1 MSGVCRTCGTNPC
14 AGTSFG
20 CTNAPFKWGVDGC
33 MLHARINGVNVKP
46 LDLCEIIGCN
56 QTDTSMRLVPNG
68 NDSYIE
74 YRSELDITSCGGV
87 RTEAERIYVCDL
99 LNLGKLTCLGDVADK
114 TPKPCDILVF
124 DPCCGDEGCEACE
137 GADNVGKWTPYTIP
151 EADDCELQPD
161 AEGYYHILIKDEKCG
176 CIRECRL
183 KNTDD
188 VYQYVLRD
196 SIPNDPD
203 WPFTYGNYNEDIP
216 LRLSE
221 LVPKLFGKTDLEVRI
236 EYGFGTGHPD
246 GSPLVNTRSVVVPQ
260 IDGGL
265 ADSFNDAIVVQA
277 NANMPWGT
285 WEQQVGRTIL
295 VPKGRN
301 VTLKHEVRNRS
312 QSSGAGTYYHSSDG
326 QSYNG
331 GGGAA
336 NNFSRLH
343 ALKVTV
349 RAARIHIIK

>member
-1 MSGVCRTCGTNPC
+1 MSSVCRACGTNGC
-14 AGTSFG
+14 STGG
-20 CTNAPFKWGVDGC
+20 CTNAPFKWGFDGC
-33 MLHARINGVNVKP
+33 YLHARINGIDVKP
-46 LDLCEIIGCN
+46 LNLCEWANCN
-56 QTDTSMRLVPNG
+56 QTDTSLKLVPDG
-68 NDSYIE
+68 DDSYIE
-74 YRSELDITSCGGV
+74 YRSEMDIDACGGV
-87 RTEAERIYVCDL
+87 TTEPERIYVCDL
-99 LNLGKLTCLGDVADK
+99 LNLGKLTCLGDVANN
-114 TPKPCDILVF
+114 TPKPGDIMVF
-124 DPCCGDEGCEACE
+124 DPCCGDESCEKCKGE
-137 GADNVGKWTPYTIP
+137 ENVGKWTPYTIP
-151 EADDCELQPD
+151 ESGDCEIQPD
-161 AEGYYHILIKDEKCG
+161 AEGYYHVLIKDEKCG
-176 CIRECRL
+176 RIRECRL

-246 GSPLVNTRSVVVPQ
+246 NTPLVNTRSVAIPQ
-260 IDGGL
+260 IEGGV
-265 ADSFNDAIVVQA
+265 ANSFHDAIVVQA

-312 QSSGAGTYYHSSDG
+312 QSSGVNIYTHPSDG
-326 QSYNG
+326 QRYNG
-331 GGGAA
+331 GGGAV

-343 ALKVTV
+343 ALKITV
-349 RAARIHIIK
+349 RAARIHLVSA